1 MQIILDEK
9 IGHYCLIE
17 YPKYNFSSW
26 SDDRVYRI
34 RKYTGY
40 SDDPAYNYLSN
51 NFQYR
56 KIERIREQIFPS
68 WEVIDMLQSFGYFV
82 GTYREL
88 DKYVQFSSDRES
100 TEINK
105 AITYSHYL
113 QSKLIPQNEVVF
125 RLRNSSIII
134 LNDDI
139 ALRIKLTV

>member
-1 MQIILDEK
+1 
-9 IGHYCLIE
+9 
-17 YPKYNFSSW
+17 
-26 SDDRVYRI
+26 
-34 RKYTGY
+34 
-40 SDDPAYNYLSN
+40 
-51 NFQYR
+51 
-56 KIERIREQIFPS
+56 
-68 WEVIDMLQSFGYFV
+68 MLQSFGYFV